1 LAAAVEFREV
11 ARTFGTVR
19 AVDRVCLSIEPGEF
33 FAMLGPSGSGKTT
46 CLRLIA
52 GFDLPDAG
60 QVLLEGH
67 DVSSV
72 PPYERNVNTVFQD
85 YALFPHMTV
94 LENVAYGPRMRRVSL
109 SERSTRAREML
120 DLVKLSGF
128 EDRRPAQ
135 LSGGQK
141 QRVALARALINQP
154 KVLLLDEPLGA
165 LDLKLRE
172 EMQIEL
178 RNLQRRLAITFIYV
192 THDQGE
198 ALSMS
203 DRVAV
208 FNAGRIEQMA
218 HARELYTRPRT
229 AFVARFVGGANVAEG
244 EVAKK
249 LAGSAQAFAVRT
261 ESVVIL
267 GPADA
272 ASPGWLVAD
281 GAVLD
286 VQFHGATCRWQVR
299 LDAGDVFSATCNA
312 GTPARVQGVPGERV
326 RLAWSRE
333 NMVMLES
340 AQS

>member
-1 LAAAVEFREV
+1 LASAVEFREV
-11 ARTFGTVR
+11 ARTFGSVR
-19 AVDRVCLSIEPGEF
+19 AVDRVSLSIEPGEF

-60 QVLLEGH
+60 QVLLEGR

-94 LENVAYGPRMRRVSL
+94 LENVAYGPRMRKVSFAG
-109 SERSTRAREML
+109 RSARAREML
-120 DLVKLSGF
+120 DLVKLRGF

-218 HARELYTRPRT
+218 QARELYTRPRT

-244 EVAKK
+244 EVAQK
-249 LAGSAQAFAVRT
+249 LAGSAQPFAIRT
-261 ESVVIL
+261 ESVAVL
-267 GPADA
+267 APGDA
-272 ASPGWLVAD
+272 VTPGLVAAD
-281 GAVLD
+281 GTVLD
-286 VQFHGATCRWQVR
+286 VQFHGATCRWQVK
-299 LDAGDVFSATCNA
+299 LDAGEVFSATCNA
-312 GTPARVQGVPGERV
+312 VTAARVQGVPGERV
-326 RLAWSRE
+326 RLAWARE
-333 NMVMLES
+333 NMVTLES
-340 AQS
+340 VS